1 MNTPRTFFLLVAAAL
16 SLPMS
21 VWAQSAGYDLDAVV
35 PASKE
40 APKESP
46 KQAPKQVQAN
56 PWSQAEVRRIDLSA
70 RKITLKHGPIAVLGM
85 DPMTM
90 VFQLRDEAAFK
101 AAQSLKPG
109 DKIEF
114 VAAYD
119 KGAYLVQQI
128 RPAQPTAGAQ
138 NPR

>member
-1 MNTPRTFFLLVAAAL
+1 MNTPRTFLLLVAAAL

-21 VWAQSAGYDLDAVV
+21 VWAQSAGYDLDSVV

-46 KQAPKQVQAN
+46 KQAQAN

-119 KGAYLVQQI
+119 KGAYLVQQL
-128 RPAQPTAGAQ
+128 RPVQPTAGAQ
-138 NPR
+138 SPR